1 MLRMPE
7 VAPTSLSAGTRG
19 ARTPREGE
27 SRTLTS
33 LERRWR
39 RITTREWTASR
50 PPRGFQNCRQLKR
63 FFIRLS
69 LLGPS
74 AAPAMQKPRPLNKP
88 GKVPPEP
95 EGRRWSGQVLS
106 ARMPAAWTAESR
118 RAASSL
124 RPARLPSARVCT
136 ATSPDVSTNMALYT
150 TPKDRHE
157 EARGRAAQ
165 ASRTAGAGRRGRARE
180 ARTAGDGHLPGLPA
194 GAGGASARLL
204 CGRCSLALTRILLF
218 ITKTAFLKKRE
229 RKTSVRR

>member
-1 MLRMPE
+1 MENQNTREKGKRRESTRHPTHPRRNEAWSRASAREAPMLRMPE

-50 PPRGFQNCRQLKR
+50 PPRGFQNCHQLKR

-74 AAPAMQKPRPLNKP
+74 AAPAMRKPRPLNKP

-136 ATSPDVSTNMALYT
+136 ATSPDVSTNMALYHT
-150 TPKDRHE
+150 E
-157 EARGRAAQ
+157 GQARGGQ
-165 ASRTAGAGRRGRARE
+165 GTRGP
-180 ARTAGDGHLPGLPA
+180 GQQDGGSGPEGP
-194 GAGGASARLL
+194 GAGGAHR
-204 CGRCSLALTRILLF
+204 G
-218 ITKTAFLKKRE
+218 
-229 RKTSVRR
+229 